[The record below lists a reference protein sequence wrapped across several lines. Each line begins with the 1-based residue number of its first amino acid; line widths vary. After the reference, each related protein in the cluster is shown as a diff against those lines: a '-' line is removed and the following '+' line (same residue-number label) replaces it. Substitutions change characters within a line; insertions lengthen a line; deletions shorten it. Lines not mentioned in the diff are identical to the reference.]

1 MTNSVVLAD
10 DHRVMRRALSTMID
24 AEPDLEVVA
33 QADDGIEC
41 LKKVRAFKP
50 DLLILDLSMPGLGGL
65 EVLQRITDESPRTRT
80 LVLSMHDDDEVLRTV
95 ISSGGA
101 GFLHKSAHADQLLL
115 AVRSILAGGVFLLPD
130 QAKIVSAVEGPHSGP
145 PTTPA
150 GRLDALSEREQEVF
164 RLLALGHTNAEV
176 GELLFISSKTVE
188 TYKARL
194 CRKLGIRG
202 RAALV
207 AAALELGV
215 LGGSAHPEEE

>member
-1 MTNSVVLAD
+1 MKSSVILAD

-65 EVLQRITDESPRTRT
+65 EVIGRVPDESPNTRT

-101 GFLHKSAHADQLLL
+101 GFLHKSAQAAQLLH
-115 AVRSILAGGVFLLPD
+115 AIRSILAGGVFLLPG
-130 QAKIVSAVEGPHSGP
+130 QAKLLSSSEDAAWASSS
-145 PTTPA
+145 TPA
-150 GRLDALSEREQEVF
+150 SRLDSLSDRELEVF

-176 GELLFISSKTVE
+176 GEQLFISSKTVE

-194 CRKLGIRG
+194 CRKLEIKG

-207 AAALELGV
+207 SAALDLGV
-215 LGGSAHPEEE
+215 LGGIAEEE